1 MGRMANLTFTLRSG
15 RRVGVTTLGDAVAER
30 VVVFCHPAPGSSVF
44 DPDPDASA
52 NRGVHIVSLDRP
64 GYGSSDPWP
73 AGSWPS
79 IVGAADDIAEYIR
92 EMKRLEA
99 PIGVNRP
106 PTIGIAGWSA
116 GGRVALAFAARHPEL
131 VDRVAV
137 VATPAP
143 NEHVPWIPPELQKQ
157 SDELG
162 RLSPDE
168 ARSRLSAMLQDQAD
182 AIRSADLESGVP
194 LDVLG
199 VGPVDAGVLALRG
212 LEDRLG
218 RMLKDAYRQGP
229 GGVAADIL
237 SYTARPWGFD
247 PSAVQAKTLI
257 VAGQADPIAGH
268 PHAAWYQRTIPD
280 ARMEVVPGA
289 GHLVIAPAWD
299 RVLEFLA
306 PHPQPLHDS
315 GN

>member
-15 RRVGVTTLGDAVAER
+15 RRVGVTTLGDPVAAR
-30 VVVFCHPAPGSSVF
+30 VIVFCHPAPGSSVF

-92 EMKRLEA
+92 EMKRLES

-143 NEHVPWIPPELQKQ
+143 NEDVPWIPPELQKQ

-168 ARSRLSAMLQDQAD
+168 ARSRLAGMLQGQAD
-182 AIRSADLESGVP
+182 AMRAADLESGVP
-194 LDVLG
+194 LDALG
-199 VGPVDAGVLALRG
+199 VGPVDAGVLGLRG

-229 GGVAADIL
+229 GGLAADIL

-247 PSAVQAKTLI
+247 PGAVRAKTLVI
-257 VAGQADPIAGH
+257 GGDADPIAGH
-268 PHAAWYQRTIPD
+268 AHAAWYRKAIPD
-280 ARMEVVPGA
+280 ARMEMFPGA

-299 RVLEFLA
+299 RVLSFLA
-306 PHPQPLHDS
+306 PHPRPLHDA
-315 GN
+315 G

>member
-1 MGRMANLTFTLRSG
+1 MANLTFTLRSG
-15 RRVGVTTLGDAVAER
+15 RRVGVTTLGDPLAAR
-30 VVVFCHPAPGSSVF
+30 VVVLCHPAPGSSVF

-73 AGSWPS
+73 AGTWPS

-92 EMKRLEA
+92 EMKRTES

-143 NEHVPWIPPELQKQ
+143 NEDVQWIPPAMQQQ

-162 RLSPDE
+162 RLTPDE
-168 ARSRLSAMLQDQAD
+168 ARSRMSGMLQGQAD
-182 AIRSADLESGVP
+182 VVRAADLEAGVP
-194 LDVLG
+194 LDLLG
-199 VGPVDAGVLALRG
+199 AGPVDAGALALAG

-218 RMLKDAYRQGP
+218 RMLKDAFRQGP
-229 GGVAADIL
+229 GGVADDIL

-247 PSAVQAKTLI
+247 PGAVRAKTLI
-257 VAGQADPIAGH
+257 IGGQADPIAGH
-268 PHAAWYQRTIPD
+268 AHAAWYQRAVPD
-280 ARMEVVPGA
+280 SRMEMVPGA
-289 GHLVIAPAWD
+289 GHLVIAQAWS
-299 RVLEFLA
+299 RVLSFLA
-306 PHPQPLHDS
+306 PNPRPLH
-315 GN
+315 G